1 MKQVVKSYK
10 NGIYKLPKFYGQ
22 GIPSI
27 RMFNIQNGKINSID
41 APLLEVTDQ
50 ELMDYELKPGDILI
64 NRVNSKELV
73 GKAGIVSEG
82 LGKVTFESKNK
93 SFPRRINQ

>member
-10 NGIYKLPKFYGQ
+10 NGIYKLPKYYGH

-27 RMFNIQNGKINSID
+27 RMFNIKDGKINSID

-50 ELMDYELKPGDILI
+50 ELMDYELC
-64 NRVNSKELV
+64 
-73 GKAGIVSEG
+73 
-82 LGKVTFESKNK
+82 
-93 SFPRRINQ
+93 